1 MKRKFVASLLAI
13 AMLCLSTFSFINTSS
28 TVKATEKTS
37 NLTYTKNENV
47 VEPNKETELIHKEK
61 NTIVKKKNDVDKE
74 NKEKAKQV
82 DIEDK
87 ESEPKQEETEETEVE
102 EDEWNGEKLTAW
114 KGVVEGPSGLETY
127 YNLPMDGVV
136 QIMRELDYN
145 DEEYHYWERE
155 DGCKMLGDY
164 IIVAANLN
172 IRPRGTIL
180 PTSLGKAIV
189 CDTGTFADYNE
200 TQIDIAVNW

>member
-1 MKRKFVASLLAI
+1 MKRKFVASLLVI
-13 AMLCLSTFSFINTSS
+13 AMLWIATISLITTSS
-28 TVKATEKTS
+28 TVNATEGTNNS
-37 NLTYTKNENV
+37 TRTKKEATVESSKDNEH
-47 VEPNKETELIHKEK
+47 KHKEK
-61 NTIVKKKNDVDKE
+61 ITIDKKKNDVE
-74 NKEKAKQV
+74 KEKTEEAKQV

-87 ESEPKQEETEETEVE
+87 ESEPEPEESENTELE
-102 EDEWNGEKLTAW
+102 EDEWKGEKLTAW

-145 DEEYHYWERE
+145 DEEYYYWERE